1 MICLGPGSWI
11 SPGLAAADG
20 EKSYEFVYHTEWGAT
35 DVGTS
40 QARWS
45 IAEDQFFMHGES
57 AANGLAS
64 VVADFAGYVS
74 VRSRRRPNGWQATQL
89 VIASS
94 FGRETSLAET
104 FWSEDGQSATT
115 TAQPPPDTDKVYPVT
130 DEMRVNVTD
139 PFSAMKTMLDRL
151 QEGEVCEQSF
161 QIYDGRRRAELSFS
175 DLGTARLEPDRAF
188 AFAGETRVCGI
199 ISTPLGGHWRD
210 SQLAD
215 EDPNP
220 EDIKAFV
227 TELAP
232 GVMVPVRIEVELFFG
247 RLITRLDMDRSVF

>member
-1 MICLGPGSWI
+1 
-11 SPGLAAADG
+11 
-20 EKSYEFVYHTEWGAT
+20 
-35 DVGTS
+35 
-40 QARWS
+40 
-45 IAEDQFFMHGES
+45 
-57 AANGLAS
+57 
-64 VVADFAGYVS
+64 
-74 VRSRRRPNGWQATQL
+74 
-89 VIASS
+89 
-94 FGRETSLAET
+94 
-104 FWSEDGQSATT
+104 
-115 TAQPPPDTDKVYPVT
+115 
-130 DEMRVNVTD
+130 
-139 PFSAMKTMLDRL
+139 MLDRL

-247 RLITRLDMDRSVF
+247 RLITRLDMDRSIF